1 MVESLYIAARQDKE
15 TIVSQWLIQELKQ
28 QTLTLSRLQTR
39 FCVPSKQTTD
49 IDEPVIEQHS
59 LSSYDQLL
67 THDSF
72 FCSNNIDITSTVK
85 VPASVSHESTVAN
98 IRG

>member
-1 MVESLYIAARQDKE
+1 MVESLYLAAKQDKE
-15 TIVSQWLIQELKQ
+15 TTVAQWLIQELKQ
-28 QTLTLSRLQTR
+28 QTLTLGRLQTR
-39 FCVPSKQTTD
+39 FCFPLAE

-85 VPASVSHESTVAN
+85 VSASVSHESTVAN